1 MIHAL
6 KLAPDKSSANSNC
19 SDDNKE
25 NLEENS
31 QHSTPNSSLSVRG
44 GSGPGAGGAPEV
56 GEGADGGAASG
67 AVNNCD
73 ERTSLGAGKQ
83 SLTLLQSIFVFV
95 RPFPS

>member
-1 MIHAL
+1 MGRTSLQPTATAQTTIRKTWKRIL
-6 KLAPDKSSANSNC
+6 
-19 SDDNKE
+19 
-25 NLEENS
+25 
-31 QHSTPNSSLSVRG
+31 STQPSLSVIG
-44 GSGPGAGGAPEV
+44 GSGPGAGGAPEG